1 MLTRITNNL
10 LFYLYQRD
18 TDLFVVFHRR
28 YGVVDKRFCVEGGS
42 RCGKGEGLFIFA
54 AEGGRELTELLNV
67 YSHEAQSRLSIA
79 SRSGSGE
86 KIMLVNRSFG
96 LGFEG

>member
-1 MLTRITNNL
+1 M
-10 LFYLYQRD
+10 
-18 TDLFVVFHRR
+18 
-28 YGVVDKRFCVEGGS
+28 VDKRFCVEGGS

-79 SRSGSGE
+79 SRSGSGRYLTTFDKAE
-86 KIMLVNRSFG
+86 AKFG
-96 LGFEG
+96 LKTYNYY